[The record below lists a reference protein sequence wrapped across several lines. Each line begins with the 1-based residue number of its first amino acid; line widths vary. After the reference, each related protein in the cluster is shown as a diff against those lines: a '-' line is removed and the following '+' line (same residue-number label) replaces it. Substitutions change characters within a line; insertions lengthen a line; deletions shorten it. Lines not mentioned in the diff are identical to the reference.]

1 MICSLSAAE
10 TQSNLTSSDSI
21 IASVTWSNPDTT
33 NVTRVLAEVE
43 RLHGESAALSG
54 LASGSLSIVTGDVI
68 ACRLLAP
75 RLGHFACEHPGVRL
89 RVWNRTSSETTA
101 LVREGRADLGIVTL
115 PVDKMEKLESV

>member
-54 LASGSLSIVTGDVI
+54 LASGSLSIATGETDPV
-68 ACRLLAP
+68 RGWVSDGEDLPAP
-75 RLGHFACEHPGVRL
+75 QARR
-89 RVWNRTSSETTA
+89 RETA
-101 LVREGRADLGIVTL
+101 HDA
-115 PVDKMEKLESV
+115 PS